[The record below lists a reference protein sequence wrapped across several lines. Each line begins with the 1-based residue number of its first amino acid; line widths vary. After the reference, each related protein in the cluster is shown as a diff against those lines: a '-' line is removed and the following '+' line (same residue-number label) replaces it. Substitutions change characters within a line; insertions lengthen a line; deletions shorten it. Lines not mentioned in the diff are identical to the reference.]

1 MNMSADG
8 IRAEGSEL
16 PVRRLQ
22 RATLNEEVYAE
33 LKRAIMAGAVEPG
46 RSMTIRSLAA
56 AFGVSLMPVRE
67 ALGRLVAER
76 ALELLPNRSV
86 AVPVIDH
93 ARFREITRIRLPL
106 ERMAAEEG
114 ARRLDQEAK
123 DLLAHWN
130 AQMEIPAVASSAE
143 ALELN
148 RQIHFTL
155 YAASAMPTLTG
166 MIESLWL
173 QIGPLLNLHMRGL
186 AADRSDLAQI
196 HHRAMLAALAKGDAE
211 AVGRAIVADIE
222 TAALTIEPCL
232 P

>member
-1 MNMSADG
+1 MTIPAGSP
-8 IRAEGSEL
+8 AEGSEL

-33 LKRAIMAGAVEPG
+33 LRRAIMAGAVEPG

-86 AVPVIDH
+86 TVPVLDQ
-93 ARFREITRIRLPL
+93 ARFREITRIRVPL

-114 ARRLDQEAK
+114 AKRLDRQAR
-123 DLLAHWN
+123 DRLAQWN
-130 AQMEIPAVASSAE
+130 ARMEVPAVASDAE

-155 YAASAMPTLTG
+155 YAASGMPTLMG
-166 MIESLWL
+166 MIEGLWL
-173 QIGPLLNLHMRGL
+173 QIGPLLNLHMRRL
-186 AADRSDLAQI
+186 TSDRADLAQV
-196 HHRAMLAALAKGDAE
+196 HHRAMLAALARGDAE
-211 AVGRAIVADIE
+211 AAGGAIVADIE
-222 TAALTIEPCL
+222 TAARTIEPCL